1 MIFPTLRHI
10 SRTTR
15 NSRQPRGGQSPSFQL
30 RYQSAS
36 RCLVRPMY
44 SSANLLP
51 LYVIITATELS
62 GGFFPVSQSKQGRTL
77 TWADCRIRYPLFAAD
92 MAQPSPPLV
101 TALYDTAKNYGVFDV
116 DGIVLSLS
124 FSYFTKLGARVGKG
138 VFAKRWKRRW
148 LFVCTVRE

>member
-1 MIFPTLRHI
+1 MIHQLVLTISPTLRHI

-62 GGFFPVSQSKQGRTL
+62 GGFFSRQSIKAGPHADVSGLPHSLPIVRRGHGSAVAATCYRSVRHGKKLWSLRRRRHCFVALVFVLYQ
-77 TWADCRIRYPLFAAD
+77 IRG
-92 MAQPSPPLV
+92 SS
-101 TALYDTAKNYGVFDV
+101 G
-116 DGIVLSLS
+116 
-124 FSYFTKLGARVGKG
+124 
-138 VFAKRWKRRW
+138 
-148 LFVCTVRE
+148 